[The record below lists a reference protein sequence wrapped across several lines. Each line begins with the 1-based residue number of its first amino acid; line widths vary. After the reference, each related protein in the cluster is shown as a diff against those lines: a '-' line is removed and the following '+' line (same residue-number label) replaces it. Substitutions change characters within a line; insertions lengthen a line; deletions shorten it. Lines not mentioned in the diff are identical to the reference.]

1 MAWTPTDYKTHQYSK
16 QQRSQGQILANSFPI
31 ERGRMFALVGGK
43 QQWHIAGCER
53 IFSLPFFS
61 CHISAVARVAVTV
74 GCQSF
79 GDELIF
85 SMWGYDHSAMLQ
97 LEEIVTHCHT
107 RSSSTA
113 LKPWYS
119 CNKQQYKLNQSVV
132 VSGGKMNHFVSF
144 KAYSTRWVSDKCI
157 LENIKLH
164 KQHIRRQMFS
174 NDRWNSSESSKVFNL
189 DGLKTVTAYHPVDE
203 IVKVIFPPFR
213 HRSANPLRA
222 KREGNYRC
230 RKTRAQDKTDFFTKR
245 NMRTV
250 LECLFVCW
258 PGWKLRNIHRW
269 NMDMMLNILTS
280 YCLHSRRT
288 MKHLLLKSV
297 DHTMFL
303 IHHHVLILNN

>member
-1 MAWTPTDYKTHQYSK
+1 MAWTPTDYKTQVSNAHQYSK

-31 ERGRMFALVGGK
+31 ERGRMFAVVGGK

-113 LKPWYS
+113 LKPRYS

-132 VSGGKMNHFVSF
+132 VSGGKIYHFVSF
-144 KAYSTRWVSDKCI
+144 KAYSARWVSDKCI
-157 LENIKLH
+157 LENIKLY
-164 KQHIRRQMFS
+164 KQHIY
-174 NDRWNSSESSKVFNL
+174 
-189 DGLKTVTAYHPVDE
+189 KT
-203 IVKVIFPPFR
+203 
-213 HRSANPLRA
+213 SCANYF
-222 KREGNYRC
+222 E
-230 RKTRAQDKTDFFTKR
+230 
-245 NMRTV
+245 
-250 LECLFVCW
+250 W
-258 PGWKLRNIHRW
+258 
-269 NMDMMLNILTS
+269 
-280 YCLHSRRT
+280 
-288 MKHLLLKSV
+288 
-297 DHTMFL
+297 
-303 IHHHVLILNN
+303 